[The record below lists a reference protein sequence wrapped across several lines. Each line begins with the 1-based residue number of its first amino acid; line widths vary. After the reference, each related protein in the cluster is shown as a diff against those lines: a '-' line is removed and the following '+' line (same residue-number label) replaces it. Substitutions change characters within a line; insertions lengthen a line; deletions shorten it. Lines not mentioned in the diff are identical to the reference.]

1 MTEIPTKTQKTPPL
15 RRLALD
21 LGPLLVFFAA
31 FQFGGIFVATGVF
44 MIAILAALAA
54 GYAIER
60 RISPMP
66 VFTAVL
72 VLIFGGLTLYLKN
85 DTFIKMKPTVL
96 YALFGL
102 TLLGGLFFG
111 RLFVKYIFASAFEL
125 REEGWR
131 KLTYRWGFF
140 FLGLAILNEIMW
152 RSLPTGDW
160 VKFKVFGII
169 PLIGLFAAAQLP
181 LVMKYEAKEN
191 TEA

>member
-140 FLGLAILNEIMW
+140 FLGLAILNEVMW

-191 TEA
+191 SEA

>member
-1 MTEIPTKTQKTPPL
+1 VTEIPTKTQKTPPL

-191 TEA
+191 SEA

>member
-1 MTEIPTKTQKTPPL
+1 VTEIPTKTQKTPPL

-140 FLGLAILNEIMW
+140 FLGLAILNEVMW

>member
-191 TEA
+191 SEA